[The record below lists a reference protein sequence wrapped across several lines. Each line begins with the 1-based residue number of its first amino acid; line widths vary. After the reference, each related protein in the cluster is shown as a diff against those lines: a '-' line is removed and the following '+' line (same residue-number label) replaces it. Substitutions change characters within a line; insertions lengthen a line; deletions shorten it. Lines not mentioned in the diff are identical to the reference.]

1 MHACYLG
8 VVSVHTK
15 GTANLCGD
23 IAAISSV
30 SQYNTIFNKT
40 GDQIRCSDNGQLE
53 ERCCYDDKM
62 RFSGDDRG
70 REICTEDLMMI
81 LH

>member
-1 MHACYLG
+1 MKRMH
-8 VVSVHTK
+8 VK
-15 GTANLCGD
+15 QAN
-23 IAAISSV
+23 
-30 SQYNTIFNKT
+30 SQENKT

-53 ERCCYDDKM
+53 ERCCCYDDKM
-62 RFSGDDRG
+62 RFSGDDQA